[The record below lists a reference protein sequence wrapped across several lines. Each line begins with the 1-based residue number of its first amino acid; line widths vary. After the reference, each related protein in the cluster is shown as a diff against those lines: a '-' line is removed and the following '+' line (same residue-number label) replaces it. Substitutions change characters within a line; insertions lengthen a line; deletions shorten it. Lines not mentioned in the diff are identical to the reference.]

1 MNLHDVFERNSV
13 DCGTI
18 RKIPPALLPFA
29 LEEAGIDGEE
39 PTAPQ
44 EDVDF
49 EQFSALIAQCKAAEE
64 VRSGALMAAIE
75 ELGVGMDG
83 FVDEDSFLALL
94 TTGEGAMGEADALAL
109 FAEIDADGNGFLC
122 GSEMA
127 AFAASHRTAAEAR
140 AVKLQALEQLSQ
152 CQLSEENARRRATEE
167 EAVDWVELQR
177 SATNFPT
184 PDVVEAPRV
193 ETVPAADS
201 PPSEAANV
209 AAEPV
214 LEPAAAASA
223 AAFSHPSRA
232 PCERAA
238 EPAAAPAETD
248 TMIQEND
255 TPPATAADSTATAAP
270 CSDRPAPTTSES
282 TAKPKTD
289 HKSDGGG
296 GCCVVA

>member
-184 PDVVEAPRV
+184 PDVEAPRE

-214 LEPAAAASA
+214 LEPAAAAIA